1 MTDGSDELERLRA
14 ENKRLQK
21 ALRVADRSV
30 RQWREVARTSEMLSE
45 QSKMALLN
53 SNKQLQELVDE
64 LEEAKAAAERA
75 SAAKSRFLAIM
86 SHEIRTPMNG
96 VLGTLELLLSA
107 GVQGEANELAR
118 IAHNSSQALLL
129 IINDI
134 LDYSKLEAGKVV
146 LETARVNTRE
156 LLKGSL
162 DTLRGATVGR
172 RVALDYRID
181 PAVPESFHGDPG
193 RLRQVLLNLIGNAI
207 KFTDRGSV
215 HVRATW
221 EEPSR
226 LWVEVIDTG
235 IGISPDR
242 AEHIFSLFTQ
252 ADEST
257 SRRYGGTGLG
267 LAICKRL
274 CLAMGGDIHVEST
287 PGVGSVFRFHVQ
299 VEPAEPAVVVDELEL
314 GPGNDHGI
322 RRALVVDDN
331 PVNRLI
337 AERMLQRV
345 GVRVDTA
352 SGGVEAVER
361 VRSGLYD
368 IVFMDCSM
376 PEVDGYE
383 ATRRIR
389 GLAGPQREVTVVAM
403 TAFAGPEA
411 EAECRDAGMDDYIS
425 KPVRQQDI
433 TAVLDRNGTD
443 LARRGQA
450 C

>member
-299 VEPAEPAVVVDELEL
+299 VEPAEQSAPPSLDVDWTT
-314 GPGNDHGI
+314 GP
-322 RRALVVDDN
+322 L
-331 PVNRLI
+331 
-337 AERMLQRV
+337 
-345 GVRVDTA
+345 
-352 SGGVEAVER
+352 
-361 VRSGLYD
+361 
-368 IVFMDCSM
+368 
-376 PEVDGYE
+376 
-383 ATRRIR
+383 
-389 GLAGPQREVTVVAM
+389 VTVYSGASVN
-403 TAFAGPEA
+403 AGSGAQRPDPA
-411 EAECRDAGMDDYIS
+411 KVSLTGV
-425 KPVRQQDI
+425 P
-433 TAVLDRNGTD
+433 
-443 LARRGQA
+443 
-450 C
+450 

>member
-1 MTDGSDELERLRA
+1 MRWAA
-14 ENKRLQK
+14 EP
-21 ALRVADRSV
+21 ADR
-30 RQWREVARTSEMLSE
+30 
-45 QSKMALLN
+45 
-53 SNKQLQELVDE
+53 D
-64 LEEAKAAAERA
+64 
-75 SAAKSRFLAIM
+75 AAKEAFEQI
-86 SHEIRTPMNG
+86 
-96 VLGTLELLLSA
+96 A
-107 GVQGEANELAR
+107 G
-118 IAHNSSQALLL
+118 
-129 IINDI
+129 
-134 LDYSKLEAGKVV
+134 
-146 LETARVNTRE
+146 
-156 LLKGSL
+156 
-162 DTLRGATVGR
+162 
-172 RVALDYRID
+172 
-181 PAVPESFHGDPG
+181 P
-193 RLRQVLLNLIGNAI
+193 
-207 KFTDRGSV
+207 
-215 HVRATW
+215 
-221 EEPSR
+221 
-226 LWVEVIDTG
+226 
-235 IGISPDR
+235 
-242 AEHIFSLFTQ
+242 LF
-252 ADEST
+252 A
-257 SRRYGGTGLG
+257 
-267 LAICKRL
+267 
-274 CLAMGGDIHVEST
+274 
-287 PGVGSVFRFHVQ
+287 
-299 VEPAEPAVVVDELEL
+299 PAVVVDELEL